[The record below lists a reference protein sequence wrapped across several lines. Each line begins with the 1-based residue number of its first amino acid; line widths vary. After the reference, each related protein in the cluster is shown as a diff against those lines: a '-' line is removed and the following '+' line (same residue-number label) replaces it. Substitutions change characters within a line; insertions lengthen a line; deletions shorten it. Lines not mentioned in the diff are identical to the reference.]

1 MWFRGENSEISESAE
16 EGDES
21 EMWIKTYVMR

>member
-1 MWFRGENSEISESAE
+1 VSDDSGEAE

-21 EMWIKTYVMR
+21 WSESAEESEEEH